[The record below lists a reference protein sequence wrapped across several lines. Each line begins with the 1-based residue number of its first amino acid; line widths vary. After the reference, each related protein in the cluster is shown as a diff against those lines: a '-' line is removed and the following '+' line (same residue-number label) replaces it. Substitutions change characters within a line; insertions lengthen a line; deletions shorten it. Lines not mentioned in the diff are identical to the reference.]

1 MFRSGEGFHGYA
13 RDGFADLAVLR
24 TNGINSFLSMTAVFL
39 HGYLVFTLFRHRP
52 KIARIKKKPRTGSSK

>member
-1 MFRSGEGFHGYA
+1 VFRSGEGFHGYA

-39 HGYLVFTLFRHRP
+39 HGYLVSFHAFSPQTENCQDQE
-52 KIARIKKKPRTGSSK
+52 KT